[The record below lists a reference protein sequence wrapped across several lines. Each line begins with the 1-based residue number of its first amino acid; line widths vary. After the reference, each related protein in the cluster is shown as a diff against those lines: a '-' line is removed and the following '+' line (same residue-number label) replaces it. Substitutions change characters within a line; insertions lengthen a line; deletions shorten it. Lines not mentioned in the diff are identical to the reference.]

1 MTIAFEFT
9 IEMLGKTHRHETAEY
24 FWGKD
29 RIDNELRLV
38 GSVLAIVVAFHSHNE
53 LTGKSCIA
61 RYFCQ

>member
-29 RIDNELRLV
+29 GIDNELRSM

-53 LTGKSCIA
+53 RTDREKLHC
-61 RYFCQ
+61 